1 MTKRILVIED
11 NPINMEL
18 ITYLLRAFNY
28 SVFNAEDGDMGIQLA
43 YQEKF
48 DLIICDVHM
57 PKKDGY
63 EVVKQLKGNPALCMT
78 PIIAVTALA
87 MVGDREKLLSSN
99 FDGYIS
105 KPIIPERFVNQI
117 ESFMSMAGI
126 EN

>member
-48 DLIICDVHM
+48 DLIVCDVHM